1 MTKNEGLKSLKQLF
15 QNSADIK
22 FVPNTFNGKVIHF
35 ILCEKM
41 YDAKLLNEV
50 VVPRIQNVLQ
60 QAEDQSSFEEIIEQ
74 LHLPELK
81 EIAELKEAEVN
92 VYKGFLLL
100 YFEKENRLFQVN
112 IINRPN
118 RNPEETTSE
127 TTIKGPRDDF
137 IEDLATNIALVRKR
151 LPTHSLAVTKM
162 RIGNRSKTDVAI
174 LYFEDIA
181 DPQMLNTIKQKI
193 SEIDTDVVVSGDLVL
208 SHVVKNNTVFPQT
221 DYTGRPDYA
230 VQALARGRFVVMVEG
245 VSYANVLPV
254 NLLLLVKT
262 AEDNDFP
269 VAFTSAERLLRI
281 SSLLISCFL
290 PGLWLALTTY
300 HPSQL
305 PFMLLATVVQANIGL
320 PLPTALEMLLMLF
333 LFELLREAGL
343 RLPSI
348 VGNTIGIVGGLIIG
362 DAATRAGITSPA
374 MIVIIATST
383 IATYTLVNQSLVTSV
398 NMVRLYT
405 IVCSAFFGLFGFI
418 ISLFL
423 LLIYLSNMRTLGV
436 PYLNIGAD
444 LSLSNISNTLLRRHS
459 KAYTKRPKV
468 LNPKDDTRSKQPK

>member
-1 MTKNEGLKSLKQLF
+1 MTNNEGLKSLQQLF

-22 FVPNTFNGKVIHF
+22 IIPNTFNGNVVHF

-41 YDAKLLNEV
+41 YDAQLLNEV

-60 QAEDQSSFEEIIEQ
+60 KAEEQSSFEETIEQ
-74 LHLPELK
+74 LHVPELK
-81 EIAELKEAEVN
+81 EITQLSEAEVK

-112 IINRPN
+112 IIQRPN
-118 RNPEETTSE
+118 RSLEETTSE
-127 TTIKGPRDDF
+127 VTIKGPRDDF
-137 IEDLATNIALVRKR
+137 IEDLNTNIALVRKR
-151 LPTHSLAVTKM
+151 LPTSSLAVTKLV
-162 RIGNRSKTDVAI
+162 IGKRSKTDVAI
-174 LYFEDIA
+174 LYFKDIA

-208 SHVVKNNTVFPQT
+208 SHVVKNNSIFPQT

-245 VSYANVLPV
+245 VAYANVVPV

-262 AEDNDFP
+262 SEDNEFP
-269 VAFTSAERLLRI
+269 VAYTSAERLLRI

-405 IVCSAFFGLFGFI
+405 IICSAFFGLFGFF

-444 LSLSNISNTLLRRHS
+444 LSLRNISDTILRRHS
-459 KAYTKRPKV
+459 KGYTKRPKV
-468 LNPKDDTRSKQPK
+468 LNPKDDTRSKQP